1 MTPPDLPLDEPLD
14 DDALAVHAVVD
25 DEATTEQRRRVAR
38 DPELVAQ
45 VAALREVIAAVAE
58 PVEPPPADVLADLR
72 RRALDARDE
81 TPAEPDPED
90 GDGSAP
96 DPAPPPPLP
105 IRDLGAARA
114 RRARSLP
121 PLPAVAAVVI
131 LLVVVGVG
139 LLVAGTGGQD
149 ADQSSADGGAPT
161 AEGSAGQAESGG
173 DGGSDD
179 AAAEEAPTAAA
190 DSDQT
195 TVGEAEDRPADRVRD
210 ELLQR
215 ATASY
220 ATQAALEADLRQVD
234 VDTFTLSGSAAP
246 ETGQEEDDGEAST
259 TTSPPTTAPVTG
271 QTSAFA
277 FAADPVATRCDTVLR
292 SAEPELEAAIAAVL
306 VAVDGEPVLVLSNPT
321 EVTDQAPAGIRLTV
335 LNAVD
340 CSPRSAVL
348 R

>member
-1 MTPPDLPLDEPLD
+1 M
-14 DDALAVHAVVD
+14 
-25 DEATTEQRRRVAR
+25 
-38 DPELVAQ
+38 
-45 VAALREVIAAVAE
+45 
-58 PVEPPPADVLADLR
+58 
-72 RRALDARDE
+72 
-81 TPAEPDPED
+81 
-90 GDGSAP
+90 
-96 DPAPPPPLP
+96 
-105 IRDLGAARA
+105 
-114 RRARSLP
+114 
-121 PLPAVAAVVI
+121 
-131 LLVVVGVG
+131 GVS
-139 LLVAGTGGQD
+139 LLVAGGQD
-149 ADQSSADGGAPT
+149 DDGRAADLSSGGAGD
-161 AEGSAGQAESGG
+161 AQGVESAGDA
-173 DGGSDD
+173 GSDD

-234 VDTFTLSGSAAP
+234 VDTFALSGSAAP
-246 ETGQEEDDGEAST
+246 ETGQEDGSGEAST

-271 QTSAFA
+271 QSSAFA

-292 SAEPELEAAIAAVL
+292 SAEPELEPAIAAVL
-306 VAVDGEPVLVLSNPT
+306 IEVDGEPVLVLSNPT